1 MNKFFALTVL
11 FTATVAVTQV
21 NFISNHAF
29 SFQAFS
35 TAELESMQLKAILD
49 SQHYTHQNH
58 KRLNQATGIAEESP
72 ELKLAENF
80 LKGVLE
86 GFSY

>member
-1 MNKFFALTVL
+1 
-11 FTATVAVTQV
+11 
-21 NFISNHAF
+21 
-29 SFQAFS
+29 
-35 TAELESMQLKAILD
+35 MQLKAILD

-86 GFSY
+86 GFSYTGNQNCKPSVEGIITYGFEIINNREIYIPS